1 MTRNVGNAERIARA
15 LVAVALIVAAFLAPL
30 PLVVRAAGLGGMAA
44 YMLFTALSG
53 TCLGYKMMGYSTCP
67 VSQRS

>member
-15 LVAVALIVAAFLAPL
+15 VAAVALIVAAFVAPL
-30 PLVVRAAGLGGMAA
+30 PLAVRVGALGGMAA

-53 TCLGYKMMGYSTCP
+53 TCLGYRMRGYSTCP